1 MATYQ
6 FLTFVLPKKPIE
18 NKYGG
23 IPKQLEIKH
32 AEWEKYWENY
42 DIEFNDAPEPKF
54 EDAISTKWWQGI
66 KVDIAELRNNIDKII
81 TRAEYNGGTSWKTEK
96 SEFDHDLS
104 VDYDDKENY
113 IEDFRFRTDLR
124 DTNLDFLNGML
135 ELCDRNKWILMD
147 ENGNLSEPKIESLAE
162 LIKESRAHM
171 FITNPE
177 EFYNTLK

>member
-6 FLTFVLPKKPIE
+6 FLTFVLPRKSIE
-18 NKYGG
+18 NKYGE
-23 IPKQLEIKH
+23 IPKQLEVKH
-32 AEWEKYWENY
+32 AEWEKYWNNWNMELNK
-42 DIEFNDAPEPKF
+42 APEPEF
-54 EDAISTKWWQGI
+54 EDAISTKWWKGI
-66 KVDIAELRNNIDKII
+66 QINIAELRNDIDKII
-81 TRAEYNGGTSWKTEK
+81 PRATWNNESWKIENG
-96 SEFDHDLS
+96 EVDHDLS
-104 VDYDDKENY
+104 IDYNEKENF

-124 DTNLDFLNGML
+124 DSKLDFLNSML
-135 ELCDRNKWILMD
+135 ELCNRNDWILMD

>member
-6 FLTFVLPKKPIE
+6 FLTFVLPRKSIE
-18 NKYGG
+18 NKYGE
-23 IPKQLEIKH
+23 IPKQLEMKH
-32 AEWEKYWENY
+32 AEWEKYWNNWNMELNKV
-42 DIEFNDAPEPKF
+42 PEPEF
-54 EDAISTKWWQGI
+54 EDAISTKWWKGI
-66 KVDIAELRNNIDKII
+66 QINIAELRNEIDKII
-81 TRAEYNGGTSWKTEK
+81 PRATWNNESWKIENG
-96 SEFDHDLS
+96 EVDHDLS
-104 VDYDDKENY
+104 IDYNEKENF

-124 DTNLDFLNGML
+124 DSKLDFLNSML
-135 ELCDRNKWILMD
+135 ELCNRNDWILMD